1 MKPHKLVLLMA
12 LALGLTAP
20 AVQAVS
26 WSGYQIAQF
35 EAPDPAR
42 PCLFFTLVGVSQ
54 ADPAFPNDPWFAIS
68 ENQSGYWE
76 IYGMLLSA
84 KTKGIAVT
92 ITTSGGAAAPECV
105 NQGSHVGVNYIV
117 LP

>member
-1 MKPHKLVLLMA
+1 MKLSKLAIFVA
-12 LALGLTAP
+12 LASSVITQGLHA
-20 AVQAVS
+20 AS
-26 WSGYQIAQF
+26 WSGYQIAQL

-42 PCLFFTLVGVSQ
+42 PCLFFTLVGVPQ

-76 IYGMLLSA
+76 IYGMLLLA
-84 KTKGIAVT
+84 KSKGLGVA
-92 ITTSGGAAAPECV
+92 ITTSGQAAAPECD
-105 NQGSHVGVNYIV
+105 NLGNHVGVNYIV